1 MENLILSLNV
11 VLPLFITMSLGYF
24 LKSLNMFDN
33 NTLDTM
39 NNITFKS
46 FLPMLLFYN
55 IYKTDLQGVFNLKL
69 MIFSATCVIALYLI
83 LYLIVPL
90 IEKDNKKR
98 GALLQGLFRSNFVIF
113 GIPITESLF
122 GSEKVGVAALLI
134 AVIVPLFNI
143 LSVIALE
150 TFRGGKPDFRKISIG
165 IIKNP
170 LIIASCLGI
179 LTLLLKIKIP
189 TAIEK
194 TISDVSKIATPLSL
208 ILLGASFKFDNIKKY
223 LKQTTIAVVGKT
235 ILTPCIILPICIMFG
250 YRGVELS
257 TLMIIFAAPTAI
269 SSFTMA
275 QQMDSDSD
283 LAGQIVVFTS
293 AFYVVTVFMLIFI
306 LKQSFLII
314 AIKFNYSF
322 VKSMSIGI
330 LYLIIGSTIN
340 L

>member
-46 FLPMLLFYN
+46 FLPMLLFYS

-134 AVIVPLFNI
+134 AVIVTLFNI

-150 TFRGGKPDFRKISIG
+150 TFRGGKPNFRKISIG

-179 LTLLLKIKIP
+179 LTLLLKIP
-189 TAIEK
+189 TAMEK

-250 YRGVELS
+250 YRGVELT

-306 LKQSFLII
+306 LKQSHLI
-314 AIKFNYSF
+314 
-322 VKSMSIGI
+322 
-330 LYLIIGSTIN
+330 
-340 L
+340 